1 MLTLFRRHLKGCP
14 HNSRSYRRCK
24 CPIHVDGSLGGQK
37 IRKSLD
43 LTNWEAAQNQ
53 VREWEVKGEIRVNR
67 LGEGEL
73 PTVGRA
79 LDLFMEDSRACLWR
93 ITNLRGPLPV
103 VRKNTLAGKQ
113 GRVCHL

>member
-1 MLTLFRRHLKGCP
+1 MLILFRRHLRSCP

-24 CPIHVDGSLGGQK
+24 CPIQVEGSLAGQK

-43 LTNWEAAQNQ
+43 LTNWEAAQNR

-73 PTVGRA
+73 PTVERA
-79 LDLFMEDSRACLWR
+79 LGLFMEDSRARHLAESKKDWYSWR
-93 ITNLRGPLPV
+93 VMLGHRRFL
-103 VRKNTLAGKQ
+103 
-113 GRVCHL
+113 